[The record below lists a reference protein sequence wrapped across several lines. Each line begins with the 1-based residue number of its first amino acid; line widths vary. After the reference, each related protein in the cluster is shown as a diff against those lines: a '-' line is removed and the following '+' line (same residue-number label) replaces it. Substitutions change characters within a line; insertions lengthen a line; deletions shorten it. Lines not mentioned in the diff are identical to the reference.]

1 MKTVVEM
8 AREAGLH
15 CAVLLYI
22 YGKESALCDS
32 EIEELRRL
40 EAFAALVRAD
50 EREAFVAKI
59 QSEID
64 HAHLNELRLTPS
76 FGKRQGEIAVR
87 ASSLDAALDAIR
99 ARGETK

>member
-1 MKTVVEM
+1 MKTVIEM
-8 AREAGLH
+8 AREAGFMCH
-15 CAVLLYI
+15 EDSFYTNHR
-22 YGKESALCDS
+22 YGDCKL
-32 EIEELRRL
+32 ELER
-40 EAFAALVRAD
+40 FAALVRAD

-87 ASSLDAALDAIR
+87 ASSLDAALDAIQE
-99 ARGETK
+99 RGETK

>member
-8 AREAGLH
+8 AREAHIVPYIVGL
-15 CAVLLYI
+15 ANSEYI
-22 YGKESALCDS
+22 G
-32 EIEELRRL
+32 RL
-40 EAFAALVRAD
+40 ERFAALVRAD

-99 ARGETK
+99 TRGETK

>member
-8 AREAGLH
+8 AREAGFTPSRQEPLF
-15 CAVLLYI
+15 
-22 YGKESALCDS
+22 
-32 EIEELRRL
+32 IEMIER
-40 EAFAALVRAD
+40 FAALVRAD